1 MYLMGVCTKRKK
13 QSPKLRGSEM
23 NEQIIVPT
31 ESAGHL
37 VNVLKNRLS
46 VVEASNEALYTQIEH
61 QVLVISRLE
70 KQRDEL
76 LEEKRVW
83 YMKGYEQAQRDRDE
97 LEDCAKNP
105 DNYQHPVVV
114 SEPIGVPAIKRR
126 RGNI

>member
-1 MYLMGVCTKRKK
+1 
-13 QSPKLRGSEM
+13 M

-76 LEEKRVW
+76 LEALEQMVSIAERVDGW
-83 YMKGYEQAQRDRDE
+83 ESFPSAPIEVALKAIRKAKGE
-97 LEDCAKNP
+97 
-105 DNYQHPVVV
+105 
-114 SEPIGVPAIKRR
+114 
-126 RGNI
+126 